1 MTWCFPLIT
10 DKRGRV
16 LCIDAVS
23 KYSGPRMFELSDQS
37 SGSPMPQMQSS
48 SKSVQAQD
56 QLNINPQAFYA

>member
-1 MTWCFPLIT
+1 M
-10 DKRGRV
+10 